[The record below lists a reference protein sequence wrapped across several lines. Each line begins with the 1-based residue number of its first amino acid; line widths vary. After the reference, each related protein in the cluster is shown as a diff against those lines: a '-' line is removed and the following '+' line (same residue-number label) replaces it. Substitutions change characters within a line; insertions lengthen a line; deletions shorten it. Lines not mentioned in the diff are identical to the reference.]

1 MVTDRAPRPV
11 GPYSQAVLH
20 DGWIFVS
27 GQIPLD
33 PATGELVE
41 GDVEAQ
47 AERAFANLAAVLAAA
62 GASPADVVRVAVY
75 LTDLSEFAR
84 VNEIYAR
91 WFAADPPPA
100 RTALGVAA
108 LPKGARIEIDAIA
121 RAPGGGAPT
130 S

>member
-1 MVTDRAPRPV
+1 VVTDRAPRPV

-91 WFAADPPPA
+91 WFATDPPPA

-121 RAPGGGAPT
+121 RAPGGGPPT